1 MVVGIKHGLVTIVL
15 IINKLK
21 NMHWPFRK
29 LKKHTIDELDNAI
42 NDLKVLIIIDW
53 GIWISSWKLL
63 MELWKDFESGKFNT
77 GAYNQTTRVDEERL
91 IAKMV
96 DSIRYKTNS
105 IYEEIE
111 QFFKLLWWYHVID
124 RKTGRRFRSICK
136 RMKYNEFYK

>member
-21 NMHWPFRK
+21 NMRWPFRK
-29 LKKHTIDELDNAI
+29 LRKHTIDELNEAI
-42 NDLKVLIIIDW
+42 KDLRVLIIIDW

-91 IAKMV
+91 ITKMV

>member
-1 MVVGIKHGLVTIVL
+1 
-15 IINKLK
+15 
-21 NMHWPFRK
+21 MHWPFRK
-29 LKKHTIDELDNAI
+29 LRKHTIDELNEAVK
-42 NDLKVLIIIDW
+42 DLRILIIIDW

-77 GAYNQTTRVDEERL
+77 GAYNQTTRADEERL
-91 IAKMV
+91 ITKMV